1 MKTHLTVRE
10 GRSLHGERD
19 RDRVLWLLAAS
30 GQRDRESDNQGT
42 AGSTEAGLSEQGTAG
57 WAHSEKHEQGRV

>member
-10 GRSLHGERD
+10 GRSLHED

-30 GQRDRESDNQGT
+30 GQRDRESDNWWT
-42 AGSTEAGLSEQGTAG
+42 AGNTEAGLSAKDTAG
-57 WAHSEKHEQGRV
+57 WAHSKKHEQGRV